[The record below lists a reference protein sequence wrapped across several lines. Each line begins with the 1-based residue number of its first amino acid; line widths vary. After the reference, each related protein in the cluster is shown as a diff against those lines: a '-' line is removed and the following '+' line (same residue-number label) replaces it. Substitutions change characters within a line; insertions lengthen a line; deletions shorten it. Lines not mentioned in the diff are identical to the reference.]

1 MLANTKLIPQ
11 SIDEALK
18 LATCLSKS
26 NCVPEEFQNN
36 PENTLV
42 AILMG
47 LEVGLKPL
55 QALQGIA
62 VINNRPCIWGDTL
75 LGLVVRS
82 GELESINEMVQGDL
96 KTNAVATCEVT
107 RKGRENK
114 FIQSFSIEDAKR
126 AGLWTTNTYQKYPQ
140 RMLQM
145 RARSW
150 CLRDAF
156 ADILKGLY
164 IAEEVQDYPVEKEIT
179 PESTANVLLEE
190 IDQELVIEGKKIS
203 IADIKEQIKAAKDQY
218 ELNRLTKEIKNGGY
232 TEEEKT
238 EMRKIF
244 KEKKASLK

>member
-1 MLANTKLIPQ
+1 MLTNIKLIPQ

-26 NCVPEEFQNN
+26 NCVPKEFQNN

-47 LEVGLKPL
+47 IEIGLKPL

-75 LGLVVRS
+75 LGLVVSS
-82 GELESINEMVQGDL
+82 GELESINEVIKGDL
-96 KTNAVATCEVT
+96 KTNAVASCEVI
-107 RKGRENK
+107 RKDRENK
-114 FIQSFSIEDAKR
+114 FIQSFSVEDAKR
-126 AGLWTTNTYQKYPQ
+126 AGLWSRDTYQKYPQ

-164 IAEEVQDYPVEKEIT
+164 IAEEVEDYTIERDIT
-179 PESTANVLLEE
+179 PENKANVLLEE
-190 IDQELVIEGKKIS
+190 IDQELVIEGDKVP
-203 IADIKEQIKAAKDQY
+203 IANIKEQIKSAKDQD
-218 ELNRLTKEIKNGGY
+218 ELNQLTKEIKNGDY

-238 EMRKIF
+238 EMRQIF
-244 KEKKASLK
+244 KEKKAALK